1 MLPGEG
7 EIKPSSRC
15 LEHPNTFG
23 NNFTPNTIAFDYRY
37 PIRFQVSSLL
47 LVARW
52 TASLLRAEAGIL
64 GNPSGTVKPCPFTT
78 VFLDNSYLLKSAV
91 SVRISETSS
100 SFRTISMTWFALSAG
115 HSANAAQP
123 RNFSATSS

>member
-1 MLPGEG
+1 MLPGER

-15 LEHPNTFG
+15 LEHPKTFG
-23 NNFTPNTIAFDYRY
+23 HNFTPDTIAFDYRY
-37 PIRFQVSSLL
+37 PISFQVSSLL
-47 LVARW
+47 QGACW
-52 TASLLRAEAGIL
+52 TGSPSRAEAGIL
-64 GNPSGTVKPCPFTT
+64 GNLSGTLKPCPFTT

-91 SVRISETSS
+91 SARTSETSS